1 MKSPQKQ
8 PKKPFEPVIKKP
20 PTIAT
25 KAELFAFLNAES
37 HKTLRPLAKVV
48 AITDSIAKRQT
59 FDGTLTRKR
68 VGPKDQSLWKNFIEA
83 PTDPYFHVNIKN
95 YLVNDPK
102 IKDTKPVSPYES
114 HSV

>member
-1 MKSPQKQ
+1 M
-8 PKKPFEPVIKKP
+8 IKKP
-20 PTIAT
+20 PTIIS
-25 KAELFAFLNAES
+25 KEELFKFLNAEP

-59 FDGTLTRKR
+59 FEGTMTRRR

-95 YLVNDPK
+95 YLLDDSR
-102 IKDTKPVSPYES
+102 IKDTKPVSLPES
-114 HSV
+114 HSL